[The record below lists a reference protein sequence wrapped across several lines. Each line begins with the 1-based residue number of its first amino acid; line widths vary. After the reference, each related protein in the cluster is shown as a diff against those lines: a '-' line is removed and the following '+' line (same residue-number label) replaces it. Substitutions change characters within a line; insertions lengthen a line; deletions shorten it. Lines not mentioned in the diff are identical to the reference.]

1 MSIRPT
7 IPDNPEIEVVK
18 AGKTGLFTNYIFK
31 AIPLA
36 FDESMSYYETLC
48 GLLNYLKNTIIPTV
62 NNNADAV
69 AELQALYEE
78 LRTFV
83 DDYFTNLD
91 VQEEINNKLDALVE
105 DGTLENLIGAY
116 IQPRIDAQNEEIANF
131 KLDVNNRLQNQDL
144 TIAGLESGSPVFVSS
159 TSDMTDN
166 TKVYVLTTN
175 MHIYYYN
182 GSAFVDSTIQYSAGT
197 SIMSGYD
204 TLLNTATQWENF
216 NNDFNNLIPNKIYFC
231 SQPTSVVLTNAPYS
245 TFNGVVMCVN
255 HREQTNGVVQYAH
268 NPPRGLYIRQCW
280 GTTWYD
286 WKKIATSTELE
297 QFTNALLGYGSIIN
311 TSTAWAQFDNDFDKL
326 INNRIYTVQNT
337 TGVTQLHSPT
347 GQNVSGTL
355 LSYNNYSGNRDG
367 QTQLFIPYNANNI
380 YIRLKWGGSWSAWKN
395 IVNDSYIKQLLNNRF
410 DELYK
415 VFDTV
420 GVIGDSLASGECAY
434 KDNGTT
440 RYVDLYNKS
449 WGQFMA
455 RDSGNTYYNFSKGGL
470 TTRSWFTTTEG
481 YPTASDGNHK
491 CKAYIIGL
499 GVNDQRLGSDY
510 VGTSADI
517 NLNDYTQNADTF
529 YGNYAKIIQT
539 MKEQQPKA
547 KFFLFTVPNSSTSY
561 DNINTAIRY
570 MATIF
575 DNVYVIDLR
584 LNYINFYQGDV
595 FIRNNLRSGHYNAI
609 AYEYMAKMIEQWIS
623 QYIYD
628 NYEEFEQVEF
638 IGTDYE
644 WTE

>member
-1 MSIRPT
+1 MNKFEFKNLTPFKWFVLENF
-7 IPDNPEIEVVK
+7 PFIEADFDALTEWQLFCK
-18 AGKTGLFTNYIFK
+18 LGKEMNKIINSENTLGTQMENVTN
-31 AIPLA
+31 A
-36 FDESMSYYETLC
+36 FIDLQ
-48 GLLNYLKNTIIPTV
+48 NYV
-62 NNNADAV
+62 NN
-69 AELQALYEE
+69 
-78 LRTFV
+78 
-83 DDYFTNLD
+83 YFDNLD
-91 VQEEINNKLDALVE
+91 VQEEINNKLNALVE

-116 IQPRIDAQNEEIANF
+116 IQPRIDEQNEEIANF
-131 KLDVNNRLQNQDL
+131 KLNVNNRLQNQDL
-144 TIAGLESGSPVFVSS
+144 TIAGLESGSPIFVSS

-182 GSAFVDSTIQYSAGT
+182 GGAFVDSTIQYSAGT
-197 SIMSGYD
+197 SIMSGYN
-204 TLLNTATQWENF
+204 TLLNTATQWKNF

-245 TFNGVVMCVN
+245 TFNGVVMCIN

-268 NPPRGLYIRQCW
+268 NPSRGLYVRQCW

-286 WKKIATSTELE
+286 WKKITTSTDLE
-297 QFTNALLGYGSIIN
+297 QFTNALRGYGSIIN
-311 TSTAWAQFDNDFDKL
+311 SVNAWSQFDNDFDKL

-380 YIRLKWGGSWSAWKN
+380 YIRLKWGGSWSEWKN
-395 IVNDSYIKQLLNNRF
+395 VISDSYINPLLNNRF

-434 KDNGTT
+434 KDNGNT
-440 RYVDLYNKS
+440 RYIDLYDKS

-470 TTRSWFTTTEG
+470 TTRSWFTTEQG

-499 GVNDQRLGSDY
+499 GVNDQTLGSDY

-539 MKEQQPKA
+539 MKLQQPKA
-547 KFFLFTVPNSSTSY
+547 KFFLFTVPNSSTNY

-584 LNYINFYQGDV
+584 TNYINFYQGDV

-638 IGTDYE
+638 IGTDYVWIE
-644 WTE
+644 